1 MGLLWSDAAA
11 LADHSAELGHVVP
24 DLGADLDEGE
34 LSHGSEGA
42 TGMKTP
48 PAICVFS
55 SSSDAIDREFFSA
68 AMELG
73 MEIALRNGTL
83 VFGGTNVGLMGA
95 VARATHKHGGR
106 VVGVIPQFMRP
117 KGITYTSADELIVTR
132 DMRER
137 KATMEARA
145 DAFLALPG
153 GFGTLEEMIEIITL
167 KQLKQHAK
175 PVVFLNINNFYRPLQ
190 RLFEHMITN
199 HFAKEAMREIYHFAN
214 DVPAAFQYIDRY
226 EPPKMD
232 EKWTLSNEA
241 GEINAERE

>member
-1 MGLLWSDAAA
+1 
-11 LADHSAELGHVVP
+11 
-24 DLGADLDEGE
+24 
-34 LSHGSEGA
+34 
-42 TGMKTP
+42 MKTS

-55 SSSDAIDREFFSA
+55 SSSDAIDREFFGHA
-68 AMELG
+68 LEVG

-95 VARATHKHGGR
+95 VARATQKHGGR
-106 VVGVIPQFMRP
+106 VVGVLPDFMRA
-117 KGITYTSADELIVTR
+117 KGIAYASADELIITR

-137 KATMEARA
+137 KATMESRS

-175 PVVFLNINNFYRPLQ
+175 PVVFLDINNFYRPLQ
-190 RLFEHMITN
+190 RLFEHMIEH
-199 HFAKEAMREIYHFAN
+199 HFAKEAMRQIYYFAN
-214 DVPAAFQYIDRY
+214 DVPTAFSYLDNY

-232 EKWTLSNEA
+232 EKWVRS
-241 GEINAERE
+241 GEIDDINTDRE